1 MFDFKRNCC
10 DGIYNSID
18 VHFTKACDNNCGF
31 CIDKKYNGFN
41 LFKGGKN
48 MYTKLLRKILI
59 TGKIFEFGHC
69 EPSIPREGYGHCY

>member
-31 CIDKKYNGFN
+31 CIDKKY
-41 LFKGGKN
+41 KGLGLDKPN
-48 MYTKLLRKILI
+48 VEEIVKQL
-59 TGKIFEFGHC
+59 
-69 EPSIPREGYGHCY
+69 